1 MNLTAVGV
9 KEVEGVNELRPLGG
23 ELISDCAKGFLVF
36 WGVNTT
42 WGMAALPHFQITER
56 IIESAVHVHRSL
68 GPGLLESAYQRC
80 LAHHLRKR
88 GFRVDEGVPLNLTF
102 EELSISG
109 AYKIDMIVQK
119 AVMLELKAVETLGAI
134 HVAQA
139 ITYLKFSGL
148 EAGLI
153 LNFNSIALR
162 EGLRRVFNNKK
173 SP

>member
-1 MNLTAVGV
+1 MV
-9 KEVEGVNELRPLGG
+9 
-23 ELISDCAKGFLVF
+23 
-36 WGVNTT
+36 
-42 WGMAALPHFQITER
+42 ALPHFQITEQ
-56 IIESAVHVHRSL
+56 IIESAIHVHRAL

-88 GFRVDEGVPLNLTF
+88 GLNIEEDVPLNLHF
-102 EELSISG
+102 EELTIAG
-109 AYKIDMIVQK
+109 AYRIDMVVEK
-119 AVMLELKAVETLGAI
+119 AVMLELKAVENLGQI

-148 EAGLI
+148 ETGLI
-153 LNFNSIALR
+153 LNFNSIILR